1 MLKSNVAHLQK
12 WTNQSIW
19 KSALVIGMV
28 NRFFSE
34 SKKNF
39 GCLKKSER
47 SNGKNWDVGS
57 EIYISIRFRLISKLF
72 RDTKEQECCWYLEQ
86 ISASW
91 DFVLKSVAKMLYG
104 NFLVNEGIFKLVCH
118 CESCRWSDICCASG
132 IFMKNL
138 WTVGLLLLLS

>member
-12 WTNQSIW
+12 GTNQSIW

-47 SNGKNWDVGS
+47 SNGK
-57 EIYISIRFRLISKLF
+57 KL
-72 RDTKEQECCWYLEQ
+72 RCGQ
-86 ISASW
+86 
-91 DFVLKSVAKMLYG
+91 
-104 NFLVNEGIFKLVCH
+104 
-118 CESCRWSDICCASG
+118 
-132 IFMKNL
+132 
-138 WTVGLLLLLS
+138 